1 MRETVLQ
8 FGAGNFL
15 RAFADL
21 FVEQANRDTT
31 TEIGS
36 IVVVQTT
43 GRERA
48 DALTKAG
55 CRYHVAIQGFQDGS
69 VVDEVDEVRSISRA
83 LFAGDQWDEVLS
95 VARSPDLQ
103 FVLSNTTEAGFV
115 LSEEDREPGTTAA
128 VSFPAKL
135 LQVLMARFEAQLPG
149 LIILPC
155 ELHED
160 NATKL
165 RALVEEQARR
175 WDCEDALFEWL
186 GTSCCWLNNLVD
198 RIVPGTPKQH
208 HLLASDPLL
217 ISAEPYATW
226 VIERHPRMTWQH
238 PCIVYADAVTPYSL
252 RKVRILNGAHSAL
265 VAYALPKGLK
275 YVRECME
282 HPEVSAWLE
291 RLLFE
296 EIIPVLDGRV
306 ADPAGFARATLER
319 FRNPFLDHAL
329 SAIALN
335 HEAKMKVRLQPT
347 IEEYQQKFGRPPPL
361 LSQLIGFNPTIS
373 AGL

>member
-1 MRETVLQ
+1 MKETVLQ

-21 FVEQANRDTT
+21 FIEQANRTPAT
-31 TEIGS
+31 SIGK

-48 DALTKAG
+48 EALQRAG
-55 CRYHVAIQGFQDGS
+55 GRYQVVIQGFHEGQ
-69 VVDEVDEVRSISRA
+69 VVNEVEEVRSISRA
-83 LFAGDQWDEVLS
+83 LFAGDEWDEVLR

-103 FVLSNTTEAGFV
+103 CVLSNTTEQGFV
-115 LSEEDREPGTTAA
+115 LSDEDREPSASPP

-135 LQVLMARFEAQLPG
+135 LQVLRARFEAGLPG

-175 WDCEDALFEWL
+175 WHCPAALFEWL
-186 GTSCCWLNNLVD
+186 EQSCCWLNNLVD
-198 RIVPGTPKQH
+198 RIVPGTPKDH
-208 HLLASDPLL
+208 PLLAGDPLL

-226 VIERHPRMTWQH
+226 VIEKHPRVTWQH
-238 PCIVYADAVTPYSL
+238 PALAYTDAVAPYSL

-265 VAYALPKGLK
+265 VAHALPLGFK
-275 YVRECME
+275 YVRDCVED
-282 HPEVSAWLE
+282 PQVGAWLQ
-291 RLLFE
+291 RLLVE
-296 EIIPVLDGRV
+296 EIIPVLEGRV
-306 ADPAGFARATLER
+306 DDPSGFARTTLER
-319 FRNPFLDHAL
+319 FRNPFINHAL

-335 HEAKMKVRLQPT
+335 HEAKVKVRLLPT
-347 IEEYQQKFGRPPPL
+347 LQEYEQRFGRKPPMLSKL
-361 LSQLIGFNPTIS
+361 LG
-373 AGL
+373 